1 MTDRSSRID
10 RMEMLA
16 WIEGDLSAARAL
28 ELERALSAQPEVLE
42 ELRRMRADRVRLQSL
57 PEPVVP
63 EGLISELETR
73 LARPMLIAGPPG
85 AWRRAH
91 RRGRR
96 IRRLVAWSAGGI
108 AAAILLAFG
117 IGLWPQWRSL
127 LQGGAGD
134 RQSDSRSVAESRR
147 PEAAGAPQVD
157 ADPAVRD
164 LTQPAL
170 LVHGLPSPSAG
181 REDPRDRADEGP
193 PADVRLP
200 LIVAADLVL
209 ECSAGDVD
217 GVERI
222 LLRALTLLDAD
233 TAWRTRVDAAVPAD
247 RAAERAGSDVAAG
260 SVDHPPAAL
269 VRNLSRAEVMRVISH
284 PDFRRATDTG
294 ADRWAAHRRAAGALG
309 ASDAGGAVPG
319 SPARSAGQAVAPPGG
334 GPERGRVPLPLP
346 AGASM
351 HGELADLLWA
361 RPLHGPEALHPDVE
375 TQMRSA
381 DHGAMHTLTIR
392 VDELPELLAIAA
404 ERGGEPASTGSP
416 ERDGSGV
423 LRLRPLGADRGP
435 ADLSVWISEIAEVRE
450 ALIRVRERAQGRS
463 DREIFIQIPVRV
475 AAPPAIDRPRRP

>member
-16 WIEGDLSAARAL
+16 WIEGELPAARAL
-28 ELERALSAQPEVLE
+28 ELERALSSQPEVLE

-63 EGLISELETR
+63 EGLLAELETR

-91 RRGRR
+91 RRGRQ
-96 IRRLVAWSAGGI
+96 IRRLVAWSAGGV

-127 LQGGAGD
+127 LQGGARD
-134 RQSDSRSVAESRR
+134 RQADGRATTESRR
-147 PEAAGAPQVD
+147 PGDADASAAD
-157 ADPAVRD
+157 ADPAAGDITR
-164 LTQPAL
+164 PAL
-170 LVHGLPSPSAG
+170 LVHGLPSPSADRG
-181 REDPRDRADEGP
+181 DAGDRAVDG
-193 PADVRLP
+193 PADVRPP

-217 GVERI
+217 GVERV

-233 TAWRTRVDAAVPAD
+233 TAWRARVDAAVPAD
-247 RAAERAGSDVAAG
+247 PAAARGGSDSATAAI
-260 SVDHPPAAL
+260 DHPPAAL

-284 PDFRRATDTG
+284 PDFRRGTDAG
-294 ADRWAAHRRAAGALG
+294 ADRWADHRRAAGALG

-319 SPARSAGQAVAPPGG
+319 SPARSAGQALAPPGG
-334 GPERGRVPLPLP
+334 GPERGRMPIPLP
-346 AGASM
+346 AGASV

-361 RPLHGPEALHPDVE
+361 RPLHGPETLHPDIE

-392 VDELPELLAIAA
+392 VDELPEFLAIAA
-404 ERGGEPASTGSP
+404 ERSGESTVTGSL

-475 AAPPAIDRPRRP
+475 AAPAATDRLRRP